1 MKTICNL
8 TDATVL
14 GKEGLSKAPPRR
26 AARAIVKNTD
36 GLYAVMH
43 YGKFGL
49 YSLPGGG
56 IEKGE
61 PVRGALRRELAEE
74 TGAACKKIIEIG
86 TVVENRACHNF
97 TQINHYFF
105 VTVSHIGKPSLTKKE
120 RAADVCV
127 HWCTFDE
134 LYRTIACSN
143 PKTEQRKYIQARD
156 KAALDEYARRFLNSN
171 KK

>member
-1 MKTICNL
+1 MKTIANL
-8 TDATVL
+8 NDMNVL
-14 GKEGLSKAPPRR
+14 GKEGLSKASPRR
-26 AARAIVKNTD
+26 AARAIVKNAD

-49 YSLPGGG
+49 DSLPGGG

-61 PVRGALRRELAEE
+61 PVRGALRRELTEE
-74 TGAACKKIIEIG
+74 TGAACKRITELG

-105 VTVSHIGKPSLTKKE
+105 VIASHIGKPKPTKKE

-127 HWCTFDE
+127 RWCSFDE
-134 LYRTIACSN
+134 LYHTIADSS
-143 PKTEQRKYIQARD
+143 PKTEQRKYIRARD
-156 KAALDEYARRFLNSN
+156 KAALDEYAKRFLSED